1 MLREEIMDDADTYI
15 NIESVLEFYD
25 GELDDEHEL
34 VLQSVAAMERDIF
47 TDAWNVD
54 SLMETL
60 QFDYNKLLIAKS
72 TSGNVS
78 ETIGYLLY
86 NEIGDDTELLKIAVD
101 KRCRGKHIGRRL
113 LESYLEQTKGKCL
126 KGFLE
131 VRSSNLAAR
140 RLYETSGYKMLNTRK
155 SYYSNPVEDAVVYEI
170 DLERN

>member
-1 MLREEIMDDADTYI
+1 MDDADTYI

-25 GELDDEHEL
+25 GELNDEHEL

-60 QFDYNKLLIAKS
+60 QFDHNKLLIAKS

-78 ETIGYLLY
+78 ETVGYLLY

-101 KRCRGKHIGRRL
+101 KRYRGQHIGRSL
-113 LESYLEQTKGKCL
+113 LENYLERAKGKCM

-131 VRSSNLAAR
+131 VRSSNVAAR
-140 RLYETSGYKMLNTRK
+140 RLYETTGYKMLNIRK
-155 SYYSNPVEDAVVYEI
+155 SYYANPAEDAVIYEI
-170 DLERN
+170 NLAGA

>member
-1 MLREEIMDDADTYI
+1 MDDADTYI

-25 GELDDEHEL
+25 GELDDEHER
-34 VLQSVAAMERDIF
+34 VLQSVAAMESDIF
-47 TDAWNVD
+47 TDGWNVD

-78 ETIGYLLY
+78 ETVGYLLY

-101 KRCRGKHIGRRL
+101 RRYRGQHIGRNL
-113 LESYLEQTKGKCL
+113 LKSYLDRTKGKCM

-131 VRSSNLAAR
+131 VRSGNVVAR
-140 RLYETSGYKMLNTRK
+140 RLYETSGYKMLNIRK
-155 SYYSNPVEDAVVYEI
+155 AYYGNPVEDAVISEI
-170 DLERN
+170 KLNEA